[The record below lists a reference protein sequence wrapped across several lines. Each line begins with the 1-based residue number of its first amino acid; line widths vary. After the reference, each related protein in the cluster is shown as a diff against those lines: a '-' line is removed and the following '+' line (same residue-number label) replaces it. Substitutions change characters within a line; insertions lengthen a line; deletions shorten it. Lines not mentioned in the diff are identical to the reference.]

1 MSESNYTPM
10 VQDIM
15 HYESEIWNIAD
26 LLIAASVK
34 QSDFPAYMMP
44 FFALVMLEG
53 RMINAVRKVEEE
65 EGISSTTDPEEF
77 KEVFL
82 EQDCGFNEYIVMQ
95 NKTLKDICRND
106 GTFEQDFSNYLKAFD
121 PDLKMLLG
129 IERNKDQQKYL
140 NLDYYVSELRNK
152 KILMQVVSAWSLI
165 NLAPYSN
172 SDITTL
178 EEHIKRKWA
187 DISATTAGEQYTP
200 DDIISLIAEIVA
212 RKVNKPKDKYVHVYD
227 PTCGGANLLF
237 GVEDRLKKEAG
248 YRYIATYGSEYNDAL
263 YALAAIESRFR
274 ERSKIHYGNTLTNV
288 PFSDDRFDVIVANP
302 PYGTKWTGYEKEVR
316 ADKIGQFPGG
326 YPSTSDGQMLFM
338 QHILYQLANTGIAVE
353 VHNGSTLFSGDAGSG
368 ESNIRRYI
376 FDHDWVEAIIQMPQQ
391 EFFNTGIYTY
401 LWIMNKQKS
410 PERKDKLMLIDGSN
424 LWRLL
429 KKSKG
434 DKRRE
439 MTEEHRRKIVEA
451 LIDFKNCEIGKVYDK
466 WHFYYNK
473 QSLTLKD
480 LSESGK
486 SIDLGYGNNQPRA
499 ITHVKSL
506 ELNGQVISTFKSET
520 REGLAAT
527 EATLKSFDSRTMPFR
542 ITVSNG
548 TTYTFDADRN
558 TLVETLPDGTENEL
572 GCGIITRKV
581 SANKK
586 EGVEI
591 KFFMEP
597 YFYTD
602 YEIIPYSPDA
612 EQNKEYISNFMKKY
626 IFKPYYF
633 SSKQSVPV
641 VGVELNF
648 NKEFYVPE
656 KIESVEDVLKDIRNL
671 NNQIFDFEL

>member
-1 MSESNYTPM
+1 M
-10 VQDIM
+10 
-15 HYESEIWNIAD
+15 
-26 LLIAASVK
+26 
-34 QSDFPAYMMP
+34 
-44 FFALVMLEG
+44 
-53 RMINAVRKVEEE
+53 
-65 EGISSTTDPEEF
+65 
-77 KEVFL
+77 
-82 EQDCGFNEYIVMQ
+82 
-95 NKTLKDICRND
+95 
-106 GTFEQDFSNYLKAFD
+106 
-121 PDLKMLLG
+121 
-129 IERNKDQQKYL
+129 
-140 NLDYYVSELRNK
+140 
-152 KILMQVVSAWSLI
+152 
-165 NLAPYSN
+165 
-172 SDITTL
+172 
-178 EEHIKRKWA
+178 
-187 DISATTAGEQYTP
+187 
-200 DDIISLIAEIVA
+200 
-212 RKVNKPKDKYVHVYD
+212 
-227 PTCGGANLLF
+227 
-237 GVEDRLKKEAG
+237 
-248 YRYIATYGSEYNDAL
+248 
-263 YALAAIESRFR
+263 
-274 ERSKIHYGNTLTNV
+274 
-288 PFSDDRFDVIVANP
+288 IVANP

-368 ESNIRRYI
+368 ESNIRKYI

-410 PERKDKLMLIDGSN
+410 PEHKDKLMLIDGSN

-439 MTEEHRRKIVEA
+439 MTEEHRRKIVDA
-451 LIDFKNCEIGKVYDK
+451 LIDFKDCEIGKVYDK

-486 SIDLGYGNNQPRA
+486 SIDLGHGNNQPRA
-499 ITHVKSL
+499 ITHVKSF

-527 EATLKSFDSRTMPFR
+527 EAVLKSFDSRTMPFR

-558 TLVETLPDGTENEL
+558 TLFETLPDGTENEL

-581 SANKK
+581 STNKK

-612 EQNKEYISNFMKKY
+612 EQNKANIASFMKQY
-626 IFKPYYF
+626 VFKPYYF

-656 KIESVEDVLKDIRNL
+656 KIESVEDILEEITKLDEKIKSVGL
-671 NNQIFDFEL
+671 